1 MRGWELRNFCFVS
14 PLSLLGL
21 KTIHVFENPI
31 SGFLQSIHSRIAHY
45 LGAVSTVDVVNID
58 VGVAQMRKK
67 IKAAGARKRKGTNTK
82 ANAETGTRTGHYLEF
97 LKGTLDQLDRF
108 PELKGFYLVMGN
120 AHEDIDNLVTSR
132 GYRCIYVP
140 PYSPELNPI
149 EQFWAIVKNSVK
161 RKINMDFTNFIPPSD
176 YYIIDD
182 ESEEQ
187 MEDVAYQYGDIEKA
201 IDFDSPPTE
210 IPKVDTTI
218 EIDSLTESIKTVSI
232 DDDSKK
238 YEKYTPEQ
246 VRLLLKEFNDS
257 NGSVL
262 PGFATKAKNRGTKQ
276 KLFGQHS
283 LFLIDY
289 LDNHKS
295 TTLGLTKEVLKQF
308 PDLEDISIPSLWKHV
323 TRASIYNEERDAE
336 RTLRLRCEV
345 AAAEKLEQEYAN
357 PATKK
362 RKAKDPE
369 KKKPLK
375 KGTTTYHIVKFLEA
389 TMDTLDRHDK
399 KGFFIVMDN
408 CRIYHSAFVVNA
420 INKRGMLVKIKSNI
434 KRNPLDKADN
444 LTSRLPGV
452 CGSVTVQDC
461 QGWIRHAETFWDRCI
476 NKELGLSREALWL
489 TSNRPKASTISLR
502 TLSLRMKY

>member
-1 MRGWELRNFCFVS
+1 
-14 PLSLLGL
+14 
-21 KTIHVFENPI
+21 
-31 SGFLQSIHSRIAHY
+31 
-45 LGAVSTVDVVNID
+45 
-58 VGVAQMRKK
+58 
-67 IKAAGARKRKGTNTK
+67 
-82 ANAETGTRTGHYLEF
+82 
-97 LKGTLDQLDRF
+97 
-108 PELKGFYLVMGN
+108 
-120 AHEDIDNLVTSR
+120 
-132 GYRCIYVP
+132 
-140 PYSPELNPI
+140 
-149 EQFWAIVKNSVK
+149 
-161 RKINMDFTNFIPPSD
+161 MDFINFIPPSD

-187 MEDVAYQYGDIEKA
+187 MEDVAYQYGDIEKI

-210 IPKVDTTI
+210 IPKVDTTMK
-218 EIDSLTESIKTVSI
+218 IDSLTESIKTVSI
-232 DDDSKK
+232 DDGSKK
-238 YEKYTPEQ
+238 YKKYTPEQ
-246 VRLLLKEFNDS
+246 VRMFIQIMQDEGTTVPKVAVRCNIPRQSAYRLLKEFNDS

-262 PGFATKAKNRGTKQ
+262 PGFAPKAKNEGTKQ

-295 TTLGLTKEVLKQF
+295 TTLGLAKEVLLKQF

-323 TRASIYNEERDAE
+323 TVNCAFSLKRASIYNEERDAE
-336 RTLRLRCEV
+336 RTLHLRCEV
-345 AAAEKLEQEYAN
+345 VNEAGFNTHMIRGRAWSKVGEPANVTVHKQRGANISIVGCIAYFGTANFSKIDPLTKAAAEKLEQEYTN

-375 KGTTTYHIVKFLEA
+375 KGTTTYYIVKFLEA

-399 KGFFIVMDN
+399 KGFFI
-408 CRIYHSAFVVNA
+408 
-420 INKRGMLVKIKSNI
+420 SNI

-444 LTSRLPGV
+444 LTSRLPGA

-476 NKELGLSREALWL
+476 NKELGLR
-489 TSNRPKASTISLR
+489 
-502 TLSLRMKY
+502 